1 MNQPQTVIIIG
12 GGLGGLFTGALL
24 TKEGC
29 RVTVLE
35 KNSTIGGGLQTFRRG
50 EALFE
55 TGMHMLG
62 GLRPGGAVYKICRYL
77 GITDRLLLRDAD
89 HHCMDTITYLS
100 DGTTYSVPE
109 GREAFTAYFASLFPH
124 EEQGLRR
131 YVDTLYRLADEVD
144 LFYLRPASD
153 TLTAHSQ
160 EFLWAADELIAH
172 YIRDERLRD
181 VLAYMN
187 PMYGGVR
194 GHTPAYIH
202 ALINVLYIDGTSRF
216 VGGSQQMADAL
227 AAVIGQGGGTVLA
240 GQRVVGLH
248 VDGQRQCTGVTTAD
262 GRHHQADCYIAAIH
276 PQQLLRIADAGAFPK
291 AYTSRVASIP
301 NTYSAFTVYICLRPG
316 TFPYINH
323 TCYMQDDYGRV
334 WDHARWDAADD
345 GWPHGFMYMTPADT
359 LEQTHATKMI
369 VNCLMPFEAV
379 SQWADTTVG
388 RRGPE
393 YEQWKE
399 RLASRVLDRLQ
410 LLYPGFRQCVD
421 RYYTASPLTI
431 RDYYGQPEGA
441 LYGVQKDCQNLM
453 LSQLPVWTKVG
464 NLLLTGQ
471 NVNLHGICGV
481 PLTAI
486 NTVEAIVGRNR
497 LVEKIR
503 RMLVLLALWLGLAT
517 GMQALNL
524 KEFLP
529 AGGGPQPSTAVIVC
543 PGGSYFWLAG
553 GTEGDSVARSL
564 TQHGL
569 AAYVLRYRTAG
580 FMAFM
585 TRYRYIFPGN
595 SHPKPLSDV
604 QEAILLLRR
613 RGYSRVGVMGFSAGG
628 HLALSAAIFGRDSLR
643 PDFIAPCYPVVT
655 LSAPCVH
662 KRSRRGL
669 LGEWR
674 KRSPLMCDSLS
685 LERHV
690 HSQMPPVFLMNCK
703 DDPIVDYRNSELMDS
718 ALTAQ
723 GVPHRYIQYATGG
736 HGFGTT
742 WRKTSREAANWLRE
756 FLEWLGVIS
765 KS

>member
-1 MNQPQTVIIIG
+1 
-12 GGLGGLFTGALL
+12 
-24 TKEGC
+24 
-29 RVTVLE
+29 
-35 KNSTIGGGLQTFRRG
+35 
-50 EALFE
+50 
-55 TGMHMLG
+55 
-62 GLRPGGAVYKICRYL
+62 
-77 GITDRLLLRDAD
+77 
-89 HHCMDTITYLS
+89 
-100 DGTTYSVPE
+100 
-109 GREAFTAYFASLFPH
+109 
-124 EEQGLRR
+124 
-131 YVDTLYRLADEVD
+131 
-144 LFYLRPASD
+144 
-153 TLTAHSQ
+153 
-160 EFLWAADELIAH
+160 
-172 YIRDERLRD
+172 
-181 VLAYMN
+181 
-187 PMYGGVR
+187 
-194 GHTPAYIH
+194 
-202 ALINVLYIDGTSRF
+202 
-216 VGGSQQMADAL
+216 
-227 AAVIGQGGGTVLA
+227 
-240 GQRVVGLH
+240 
-248 VDGQRQCTGVTTAD
+248 
-262 GRHHQADCYIAAIH
+262 
-276 PQQLLRIADAGAFPK
+276 
-291 AYTSRVASIP
+291 
-301 NTYSAFTVYICLRPG
+301 
-316 TFPYINH
+316 
-323 TCYMQDDYGRV
+323 
-334 WDHARWDAADD
+334 
-345 GWPHGFMYMTPADT
+345 MYMTPADT

-399 RLASRVLDRLQ
+399 RLASRVLGRLQ

-421 RYYTASPLTI
+421 RLYTASPLTI

-497 LVEKIR
+497 LVEKIG

-529 AGGGPQPSTAVIVC
+529 AGGGTQPSTAVIVC

-564 TQHGL
+564 TEHGL

-585 TRYRYIFPGN
+585 TRYRYLVPGN
-595 SHPKPLSDV
+595 SHPKPLDDV

-674 KRSPLMCDSLS
+674 KRSPLMRDSLS